1 MGKKEEKNFEELI
14 EELEEITTQLEND
27 KLTLDD
33 SVKLFEK
40 GMKISKDCNE
50 KLENAEKRITILLNT
65 EDGEI
70 KEENF
75 IPNDGE

>member
-1 MGKKEEKNFEELI
+1 MEKKEEKNFEELI

-40 GMKISKDCNE
+40 GMNISKDCNE
-50 KLENAEKRITILLNT
+50 RLENAEKRITILLNT

-75 IPNDGE
+75 VPNDGE